1 MTKNSPINLTRRS
14 FLIASGFCVACSPQP
29 GPLDADARMVRS
41 EAPGFYRLMI
51 GDYEVTVLSDG
62 KNPLAATKLLQGDP
76 SRIADALKSNFLGEQ
91 VETSHNS
98 FLINTGDKLALVD
111 AGAGTL
117 LGPHTGKLLS
127 NLRAAGYQ
135 PEQVDEVYLTHLHT
149 DHIGGLMAGDQRAF
163 PNAIV
168 RADIRDTDYWLSEEN
183 MRAAPAE
190 TKRFFEASMASLSSY
205 REAGKLN
212 TFEGGAD
219 LMPGIQAQPA
229 YGHTP
234 GHTMFEVQSK
244 GEKLLLWGDIVHV
257 AAVQFADPTVTIA
270 YDVDPVEA
278 EQEHWRLFDDA
289 AKNRYMIGGAHLP
302 FPGLGHVRSNGDNTY
317 AYVPLN

>member
-1 MTKNSPINLTRRS
+1 MSTDICGLAITETRQLRHARRIAEFVRKQPGMHSRS
-14 FLIASGFCVACSPQP
+14 FVLRWVQP
-29 GPLDADARMVRS
+29 GLSGLMDGSLSTLAPIFAVVLATHRPLTAFYAGLATALGAGVSMAFS
-41 EAPGFYRLMI
+41 EG
-51 GDYEVTVLSDG
+51 LSD
-62 KNPLAATKLLQGDP
+62 
-76 SRIADALKSNFLGEQ
+76 
-91 VETSHNS
+91 
-98 FLINTGDKLALVD
+98 
-111 AGAGTL
+111 AGTL
-117 LGPHTGKLLS
+117 LGPQTGKLLS

-190 TKRFFEASMASLSSY
+190 TERFFEASMASLSPY

-212 TFEGGAD
+212 TFGGGAD
-219 LMPGIQAQPA
+219 LIPGIQARPA

-278 EQEHWRLFDDA
+278 EQEHWRVFDDA

-302 FPGLGHVRSNGDNTY
+302 FPGLGHVRNNGDNTY
-317 AYVPLN
+317 AFVPLN